1 MLIVEDDFDLRE
13 LLAASL
19 REEGYRAAFAPDG
32 PEAMKMVER
41 GDFRPDLILADFN
54 LPNGMNGLEV
64 ISALQEELRRFV
76 PAIILTGD
84 ISAKT
89 LGAVR
94 DAGRTAVQ
102 QAGRSWRSC
111 RWPFSANWPRN
122 VPPPRAPAARRRRG
136 PRTR

>member
-1 MLIVEDDFDLRE
+1 
-13 LLAASL
+13 
-19 REEGYRAAFAPDG
+19 
-32 PEAMKMVER
+32 MVER

-94 DAGRTAVQ
+94 DAGRTLFNKPVKLAELSLAVQ
-102 QAGRSWRSC
+102 RELAAEC
-111 RWPFSANWPRN
+111 
-122 VPPPRAPAARRRRG
+122 PPPARAPRAS
-136 PRTR
+136 PRSPNPL